1 MGFDKRGGFGG
12 GRGDFKG
19 GHGKFGGK
27 PRFGG
32 EKEMFEAMCATC
44 QKTCQV
50 PFRPTGERPVYCSDC
65 FRNVREDSGNDFS
78 RAPRNFDAPKRD
90 FAPRRE
96 FAPKP
101 APVAA
106 PDTRIGDL
114 QKQLAAL
121 HTKVDALMAIV
132 SKPAAPAVVE
142 EVPAPKKA
150 AAKKKVGKKK

>member
-12 GRGDFKG
+12 GRGGFKG

-32 EKEMFEAMCATC
+32 DKELFEATCATC

-50 PFRPTGERPVYCSDC
+50 PFRPTGERPVYCNDC
-65 FRNVREDSGNDFS
+65 FRNTREDSGTDFS
-78 RAPRNFDAPKRD
+78 RPPRSFDGPKRD

-96 FAPKP
+96 FSPKP
-101 APVAA
+101 AAAA

-114 QKQLAAL
+114 QKQVAAL
-121 HTKVDALMAIV
+121 HTKVDALMALMA
-132 SKPAAPAVVE
+132 KPVVAVAE
-142 EVPAPKKA
+142 EAPAPKKA
-150 AAKKKVGKKK
+150 AAKKKVAKKK